1 MGLKKHDL
9 YSFIF
14 KKKNSVKSEKLEPI
28 RREIAE
34 KKKAHIKNIL
44 KEKGYYDLD
53 KDKISE
59 IKKVT
64 SDLRDAY
71 DYSSSFVIRIYDYL
85 GYFMDENKMIT
96 DLMNQINFSLVDDIF
111 ELQTKANKMQKD
123 IDEEFEKIE
132 KVLKA
137 KSNAKQ
143 GYNFLKELG
152 FDLSKLVI
160 EEKMEIVNININ
172 NNLLGLPETNKE
184 GFGSNEEA

>member
-28 RREIAE
+28 QKEIAE

-64 SDLRDAY
+64 SDLRDACY
-71 DYSSSFVIRIYDYL
+71 YSSSFVIRIYDYL
-85 GYFMDENKMIT
+85 GYFIDENRMIT
-96 DLMNQINFSLVDDIF
+96 YLMNQINFSLVDDIF

>member
-64 SDLRDAY
+64 SDLRDAC

>member
-14 KKKNSVKSEKLEPI
+14 EKKNSVKSEKLEPI

-64 SDLRDAY
+64 SDLRDAC
-71 DYSSSFVIRIYDYL
+71 DYSSRFVIRIYDYL

-160 EEKMEIVNININ
+160 EEKMEIANININ
-172 NNLLGLPETNKE
+172 NNLLGLPEVKRE